1 MSNSRQIG
9 RFYCLPK
16 AGEFELHVE
25 GGEVIAGRISD
36 DLFIDALQQFN
47 GTGVLCS
54 CIVRGT
60 PPVLLS
66 IGAVR

>member
-1 MSNSRQIG
+1 MNDARKIG
-9 RFYCLPK
+9 RFFCLPN

-25 GGEVIAGRISD
+25 SGEVIAGRLSD
-36 DLFIDALQQFN
+36 DLFVDALRQFN
-47 GTGVLCS
+47 GTGVLCD

-66 IGAVR
+66 IGAAR

>member
-1 MSNSRQIG
+1 MSDAHQIG
-9 RFYCLPK
+9 RFYCLPS
-16 AGEFELHVE
+16 AGEFELHIE
-25 GGEVIAGRISD
+25 GGEVIFGRISD
-36 DLFIDALQQFN
+36 DLFVDALQQFN

-66 IGAVR
+66 IGKAR